1 MKLGVNID
9 HIATLREARKTIE
22 PSVLEAAFIA
32 KRAGAHQITMHLRED
47 RRHIKDEDLA
57 LVRKLIDLPINLEM
71 APIDEMKHIAIA
83 NKVQRVTLVPEKRQE
98 ITTEGGLDVVS
109 QINYLKEYIKD
120 FKEYNIEVS
129 LFVDPEKEQV
139 EASKFVGADAVE
151 LHTGK
156 FAESYIKKDFML
168 LKAQKQKLRETGT
181 LAKEL
186 GLRVYAGHGIT
197 YQNIVYLKDLSN
209 IIEELNIGHSII
221 SNAVLFGLEEAIK
234 KMMGLMNW

>member
-1 MKLGVNID
+1 MRLGVNID
-9 HIATLREARKTIE
+9 HVATLREARKTIE

-47 RRHIKDEDLA
+47 RRHIKDEDLN
-57 LVRKLIDLPINLEM
+57 LVKSLIDLPINLEM
-71 APIDEMKHIAIA
+71 APTDEMKQIAIS

-109 QINYLKEYIKD
+109 NANYLKDFIKD
-120 FKEYNIEVS
+120 FIQNNIEVS
-129 LFVDPEKEQV
+129 LFIDPEKNQV
-139 EASKFVGADAVE
+139 EASKYVGANAVE

-156 FAESYIKKDFML
+156 FAESYIKKDFKL
-168 LKAQKQKLRETGT
+168 LEAQKQKLREAGN

-186 GLRVYAGHGIT
+186 GLKVYAGHGIT
-197 YQNIVYLKDLSN
+197 YQNIVYLKDLED

-221 SNAVLFGLEEAIK
+221 SNAVLLGLEEAIRRMIK
-234 KMMGLMNW
+234 LME